1 MALDRF
7 IYFKQGKAPSLE
19 TIRDTLEDY
28 LGGATE
34 GVYIDNDRVFAVL
47 RGKPSFPLKRIPEMA
62 KYSEASEQHKE
73 RWLEV
78 CRTSTSIDVI
88 TRMTDEYT
96 NVVADGFV
104 ALVARFWKGKRD
116 G

>member
-7 IYFKQGKAPSLE
+7 IYFKKGKTPSLE

-28 LGGATE
+28 LGGALE
-34 GVYIDNDRVFAVL
+34 KLDVQDRIFATL

-62 KYSEASEQHKE
+62 KYAEASEQHEE
-73 RWLEV
+73 RWFEV
-78 CRTSTSIDVI
+78 CRTDTSIDVI

-96 NVVADGFV
+96 NVVADGFA